1 FDAKDFDDAV
11 SFRKISADEIK
22 KHGLENIKGTLY
34 EIGVH
39 IAYVSHYVTEGS
51 ALDKEAVKRGCSIYL
66 VDRTIPMLPEVL
78 SNDVC
83 SLNPHED
90 KLSFS
95 AIFMFNDKAEV
106 QSRWFGRTVMN

>member
-1 FDAKDFDDAV
+1 ETEREQPRRQQATTASSLGVTSTSPKV
-11 SFRKISADEIK
+11 
-22 KHGLENIKGTLY
+22 LY

-39 IAYVSHYVTEGS
+39 IADVSHYVREGS

-95 AIFMFNDKAEV
+95 AIFIIDDKAHVHE
-106 QSRWFGRTVMN
+106 R